1 MTLPNLATTD
11 DVQAILGRTLTATE
25 TTSTTR
31 LLTMASALVRRY
43 TRQTLTLVTADS
55 IVLPGNWGHILPLP
69 QRPVQSVA
77 SVTFSTGSQPSTAWK
92 LINDSLFLGT
102 GSYMPD
108 YSGSI
113 WGGSALW
120 GPAGSNNAP
129 QVTGS
134 TWQGPQTQITVVY
147 THGYTDIPADI
158 TNEVAGMVAT
168 QLNTDV
174 GVQSEMIGGYKVVYD
189 RAQSGA
195 MVLSEEA
202 KSVLNFYRLR
212 ATTTSVAGLR

>member
-11 DVQAILGRTLTATE
+11 DVAAILGRSLTSAE
-25 TTSTTR
+25 TTSATR
-31 LLTMASALVRRY
+31 LLAMASGQVRRY
-43 TRQTLTLVTADS
+43 TRQTLSLVTDDS
-55 IVLPGNWGHILPLP
+55 VVLPGNWGHVLVLP
-69 QRPVQSVA
+69 QRPVSSVT
-77 SVTFSTGSQPSTAWK
+77 SVTFSNGIAPTTQWK
-92 LINDSLFLGT
+92 LVNDSLFLGT
-102 GSYMPD
+102 GAYMPD

-113 WGGSALW
+113 WGGQALW

-129 QVTGS
+129 QATGS

-147 THGYTDIPADI
+147 THGYTDIPQDI
-158 TNEVAGMVAT
+158 VNEVAGMVAM

-174 GVQSEMIGGYKVVYD
+174 GVQSEQIGGYKVVYD

-202 KSVLNFYRLR
+202 KSVLNFYRVR
-212 ATTTSVAGLR
+212 AVSSSVAGLR

>member
-1 MTLPNLATTD
+1 MPLANLATVD

-25 TTSTTR
+25 TTNSTR
-31 LLTMASALVRRY
+31 LLAMASGLVRRY
-43 TRQTLTLVTADS
+43 TRQAISLVTADS
-55 IVLPGNWGHILPLP
+55 VVLPGNWGHVLTLP

-77 SVTFSTGSQPSTAWK
+77 SVTFSNGIAPTTQWK

-108 YSGSI
+108 YAGSI

-129 QVTGS
+129 QATGS
-134 TWQGPQTQITVVY
+134 SWQGPQTQITVVY

-158 TNEVAGMVAT
+158 VNEVAGMVAT
-168 QLNTDV
+168 QMNTDV
-174 GVQSEMIGGYKVVYD
+174 GVQSEQIGGYKVVYD

-195 MVLSEEA
+195 MVLSEQC
-202 KSVLNFYRLR
+202 KQVLNFYRLR
-212 ATTTSVAGLR
+212 ATTSSAATLR